1 MTISLSKLLS
11 IVEAG
16 MKNLLN
22 YWRLFSVFFK
32 IGCSTFG
39 GGIAM
44 IPLIQREVVDH
55 KKWAKEEEMIEYLAI
70 AQSVPGVVAIN
81 SSIFVGNKVS
91 GISGA
96 FFAVLGVTLPAVVS
110 ILLILAFLSGL
121 ENNVYVEKIFSGI
134 RAATVALVLITAIKM
149 GKIILKGKVAYL
161 IAVTAFVIIVIFNIS
176 AAWAILTGGV
186 VGFLVYFFSK
196 RRKG

>member
-1 MTISLSKLLS
+1 MKRLLY
-11 IVEAG
+11 
-16 MKNLLN
+16 

-44 IPLIQREVVDH
+44 IPLIQKEVVDRRQ
-55 KKWAKEEEMIEYLAI
+55 WVEEKEMIEYLAI

-91 GISGA
+91 GIGGA
-96 FFAVLGVTLPAVVS
+96 FFAVLGTTSPAILS

-121 ENNVYVEKIFSGI
+121 EGNIYVEKVFSGI
-134 RAATVALVLITAIKM
+134 RAATVALILMTTIKM
-149 GKIILKGKVAYL
+149 GKVILKGKMSYL
-161 IAVTAFVIIVIFNIS
+161 IAVVAFVIIVIFNIS
-176 AAWAILTGGV
+176 AAWAILVGGATG
-186 VGFLVYFFSK
+186 FMMYLFK
-196 RRKG
+196 RRKI